1 MTGAQK
7 AAKTSRL
14 LVMLSV
20 VGPGMIAASAGNDSG
35 GISTYSVVG
44 ADFGYQM
51 LWLLL
56 LMTVSLVVVQEMS
69 ARAGAVTG
77 KGFAALIRER
87 FGLRLALFA
96 MVGLLVSNVATT
108 TAEFAGIA
116 AAMEIFGVSKYLAV
130 PVAAV
135 FVWLL
140 VVRGSY
146 RNVEKVFLALSAV
159 FVTYIA
165 SAFLAEPDWGAVAR
179 GTLVP
184 SVEVSREWL
193 VLAIAM
199 TGTTIAPWMQFFV
212 QSNIVDKGLTIKE
225 WTYAK
230 ADVIVGSVSANV
242 IAFFIIVTTATV
254 LHPRGVQI
262 TSAEEAAFALA
273 PFAGQ
278 YATVLFAIGLL
289 GASLLAAC
297 ILPLTA
303 AYAICEAFGWESGL
317 DRTWREAPIFNG
329 LYTFAIVMG
338 AAFILIPGLDLI
350 RVMIFSQTINGIIL
364 PLLLVFLIKIASDRR
379 LMGSYVNSP
388 TYNALAWI
396 TVIAAIGLTVA
407 LLAITILG
415 LA

>member
-1 MTGAQK
+1 MTTSQK
-7 AAKTSRL
+7 VAKRSRF

-44 ADFGYQM
+44 AEFGYQM

-56 LMTVSLVVVQEMS
+56 VMTVSLVVVQEMA

-87 FGLRLALFA
+87 FGLKLALFA
-96 MVGLLVSNVATT
+96 MVGLLISNVATT

-165 SAFLAEPDWGAVAR
+165 SAFLAGPDWSAVAR
-179 GTLVP
+179 GTLIP
-184 SVEVSREWL
+184 SVELSRDWL

-254 LHPRGVQI
+254 LYPRGIQI
-262 TSAEEAAFALA
+262 TSAEQAALALA

-278 YATVLFAIGLL
+278 YATVLFALGLL

-297 ILPLTA
+297 VLPLTA

-317 DRTWREAPIFNG
+317 DGTWREAPIFNG
-329 LYTFAIVMG
+329 LYTFAIFVG

-350 RVMIFSQTINGIIL
+350 RVMILSQTINGIIL
-364 PLLLVFLIKIASDRR
+364 PFLLVFLIKIVNDRR
-379 LMGSYVNSP
+379 LMGSYVNGP
-388 TYNALAWI
+388 VYNALAWI
-396 TVIAAIGLTVA
+396 TVIAAIALTVA

-415 LA
+415 LG

>member
-1 MTGAQK
+1 MTTMQK
-7 AAKTSRL
+7 TAARSRL
-14 LVMLSV
+14 LIMLSV
-20 VGPGMIAASAGNDSG
+20 VGPGMVAASAGNDSG

-44 ADFGYQM
+44 AEFGYTM

-56 LMTVSLVVVQEMS
+56 LMTVSLVVVQEMA

-87 FGLRLALFA
+87 FGLKLALLA
-96 MVGLLVSNVATT
+96 MIGLLVSNVATT

-130 PVAAV
+130 PVAAA

-165 SAFLAEPDWGAVAR
+165 SAFLAGPDWGAVAR

-184 SVEVSREWL
+184 SVELTRDWL

-212 QSNIVDKGLTIKE
+212 QSNIVDKGLTIRE
-225 WTYAK
+225 WAYAR
-230 ADVIVGSVSANV
+230 ADVIAGSVTANV

-254 LHPRGVQI
+254 LFPRGIQI
-262 TSAEEAAFALA
+262 TSAEEAALALA
-273 PFAGQ
+273 PFAGE
-278 YATVLFAIGLL
+278 YATVLFALGLL

-297 ILPLTA
+297 VLPLTA

-317 DRTWREAPIFNG
+317 DRSWREAPIFNG
-329 LYTFAIVMG
+329 LYTFAIVVG

-350 RVMIFSQTINGIIL
+350 RVMILSQTINGIIL
-364 PLLLVFLIKIASDRR
+364 PFLLVFLIKIANDRR
-379 LMGSYVNSP
+379 LMGSHVNGRG
-388 TYNALAWI
+388 YNILAWV
-396 TVIAAIGLTVA
+396 TVGAAIALTVT
-407 LLAITILG
+407 LLAITFLG
-415 LA
+415 LG